1 MNADALASA
10 LHLPLKGLTFA
21 RPQAFDLLMVIA
33 LLLAW
38 WLWQARSMTR
48 SIAPILRA
56 LVLVLF
62 VAALADPHSVMRS
75 EGSARRR

>member
-1 MNADALASA
+1 
-10 LHLPLKGLTFA
+10 
-21 RPQAFDLLMVIA
+21 
-33 LLLAW
+33 
-38 WLWQARSMTR
+38 MTR

-75 EGSARRR
+75 EGSARPALIDASASITRRCAHSP